1 MAGLRERKKASA
13 RVEIQRQALLLF
25 GSAGYQATTV
35 EQVAEAAQVSPR
47 TVFRYFPTKESL
59 LVLDDHLSLAA
70 DVLQGFEDGSPEV
83 GAAEALRAAIRAAR
97 AGLPGEDRAAR
108 QERDVLLVRVPELW
122 SANLGL
128 IRRALDLLG
137 AATARRS
144 GLDPAD
150 PAVRAFTGAVLGI
163 AVQAFLDASPGRDP
177 EQALDDGLQQ
187 LEYGFRL

>member
-1 MAGLRERKKASA
+1 MAGLRERKKAGA
-13 RVEIQRQALLLF
+13 RVGIQRQALLLF

-59 LVLDDHLSLAA
+59 LVLDDHLSLATA
-70 DVLQGFEDGSPEV
+70 VLRGFEDQPSEV

-97 AGLPGEDRAAR
+97 DGLPNDERAAR
-108 QERDVLLVRVPELW
+108 RERDVLLVGVPELW
-122 SANLGL
+122 SANTAL

-144 GLDPAD
+144 GREPGD

-163 AVQAFLDASPGRDP
+163 AVQAFLDASPGHDP
-177 EQALDDGLQQ
+177 DQALDDGLRQ
-187 LEYGFRL
+187 LARGLGL

>member
-13 RVEIQRQALLLF
+13 RVEIQRRALLLF

-59 LVLDDHLSLAA
+59 LVLDDYLSLAT
-70 DVLQGFEDGSPEV
+70 DVLRGFEDGPPEV
-83 GAAEALRAAIRAAR
+83 GAAEALRAAIRAASD
-97 AGLPGEDRAAR
+97 GLPGEDRAAR
-108 QERDVLLVRVPELW
+108 QERDVLLVSVPELW
-122 SANLGL
+122 SANTGL

-144 GLDPAD
+144 GRGPAD
-150 PAVRAFTGAVLGI
+150 PAIRAFTGAVLGI
-163 AVQAFLDASPGRDP
+163 AVQAFLDASPGHDP
-177 EQALDDGLQQ
+177 GQALDDGLQQ
-187 LEYGFRL
+187 LEHGFRL